1 MPDAAAVL
9 ERIAARS
16 PYFSVSTGPVPD
28 GLWRPTSALHDS
40 MIRDALVSDTAQRM
54 GTDETRVAASTLF
67 FGYAARLWSV
77 ALGSIVDSGR
87 CVRLDPSTLLWCNDD
102 GLRLHIVNP
111 EFGSS
116 TGEILDTQLEP
127 LIDAWSDIVAPG
139 LMWGNSAS
147 ALIGAGRVIGYA
159 AQAHID
165 ALFDD
170 PRLVAAIVRSTGR
183 RRSCC
188 LYYRVPGGGV
198 CGDCVFPSP
207 PKAPTK
213 EIL

>member
-1 MPDAAAVL
+1 VPDAAAVL
-9 ERIAARS
+9 ERIAALS

-28 GLWRPTSALHDS
+28 GRWRPTSALRDREFRDS
-40 MIRDALVSDTAQRM
+40 LVSDTAQRM
-54 GTDETRVAASTLF
+54 RSEETRVAASTFF

-77 ALGSIVDSGR
+77 ALGSVVDSGQ
-87 CVRLDPSTLLWCNDD
+87 CVRLDPSTLLWCNDE
-102 GLRLHIVNP
+102 GLRLHIVDP
-111 EFGSS
+111 DFG
-116 TGEILDTQLEP
+116 TATDEILDGQLEP

-147 ALIGAGRVIGYA
+147 ALIGAGRVIGDA
-159 AQAHID
+159 AQVHID
-165 ALFDD
+165 ILLND
-170 PRLVAAIVRSTGR
+170 PRLVDAIVRSTGR

-188 LYYRVPGGGV
+188 LYYRAPGGGV

-207 PKAPTK
+207 PKASTK

>member
-9 ERIAARS
+9 ARIAALS

-28 GLWRPTSALHDS
+28 GLWRPTSALRDS
-40 MIRDALVSDTAQRM
+40 MIRDTLVSDTAQRM
-54 GTDETRVAASTLF
+54 GTGEMRVAASTLF
-67 FGYAARLWSV
+67 FGYAARMWSV
-77 ALGSIVDSGR
+77 VLGSVVDSGR
-87 CVRLDPSTLLWCNDD
+87 CVRLAPDALLWCNDG
-102 GLRLHIVNP
+102 GLRLHIVDP
-111 EFGSS
+111 EFGSATS
-116 TGEILDTQLEP
+116 EILDDQLEP

-147 ALIGAGRVIGYA
+147 ALIGAGRVIGDA

-165 ALFDD
+165 TLLGD
-170 PRLVAAIVRSTGR
+170 PPLVGAIVRSTGR

-198 CGDCVFPSP
+198 CGDCVFASP
-207 PKAPTK
+207 PKASSK

>member
-1 MPDAAAVL
+1 MSDPAAVL
-9 ERIAARS
+9 GRIAALS
-16 PYFSVSTGPVPD
+16 PYFSVSTGAVPD
-28 GLWRPTSALHDS
+28 GRWQQTSALRDS
-40 MIRDALVSDTAQRM
+40 MIRDPLVSDTAHRM
-54 GTDETRVAASTLF
+54 GTGEARVAASTLF
-67 FGYAARLWSV
+67 FGYAARMWSV
-77 ALGSIVDSGR
+77 SLGSVVDSGR
-87 CVRLDPSTLLWCNDD
+87 CVRLDPDTLLWCNDG
-102 GLRLHIVNP
+102 GLRLHIVDP
-111 EFGSS
+111 EFGST
-116 TGEILDTQLEP
+116 TGEILDDQLEP

-147 ALIGAGRVIGYA
+147 ALIGAGRVIGDA

-165 ALFDD
+165 TLFDD
-170 PRLVAAIVRSTGR
+170 PRLVGTMVRSTGR

-207 PKAPTK
+207 PKASTK